1 MTCEMENLTK
11 RVDSYYKSYGNPP
24 QKEITD
30 NKVLDKEDD
39 DYFFINKVE
48 ERNGNPFNSKQLEA
62 IRYDMKENLRI
73 IAGAGSG
80 KTETI
85 TTKAAYLNRVE
96 GIPEDKICML
106 TFTRKAAH
114 EMQERVSTNLG
125 KKHEMMIGTFHSV
138 FIKLV
143 SELTDRFYFE
153 DVSLNFKSQVDEN
166 KYIRKIE
173 QLIDKYNLK
182 ELNTHEGKSLK
193 ERLSCWINAGYDN
206 SEICENVRKYLDKEL
221 SKEGISEKVSDQLH
235 NLIEELKI
243 IKEEEN
249 ILIFDDYLTKIPEL
263 ISKNKEAQE
272 YLRDKFSY
280 IFIDEFQDTNQ
291 LQINVIQLIAPPKD
305 NKSAKL
311 IIVGDDDQAIYLFRG
326 SETKFIKDFDNDYS
340 TVTID
345 LMTNYRSKAKEVV
358 RMANSLIINN
368 RHDRLEKPPM
378 ECAPFSVAEKY
389 EVQKVLCHDDILEAK
404 FVVDKIKEYASKSWY
419 EGVHTKDQKEVRINK
434 EDKVPDYAKNVVLY
448 RMRNQAESLITKL
461 EITLYIYIE
470 YTYLK

>member
-1 MTCEMENLTK
+1 MQKYDQLEKNYNKLYLENEKLRGSYTELLDEQELLKEDINTHKSGIDKLNIDLKNKNDENAKMTCEMENLTK

-206 SEICENVRKYLDKEL
+206 SEICENVRKYLD
-221 SKEGISEKVSDQLH
+221 
-235 NLIEELKI
+235 
-243 IKEEEN
+243 
-249 ILIFDDYLTKIPEL
+249 
-263 ISKNKEAQE
+263 
-272 YLRDKFSY
+272 
-280 IFIDEFQDTNQ
+280 
-291 LQINVIQLIAPPKD
+291 
-305 NKSAKL
+305 
-311 IIVGDDDQAIYLFRG
+311 
-326 SETKFIKDFDNDYS
+326 
-340 TVTID
+340 
-345 LMTNYRSKAKEVV
+345 
-358 RMANSLIINN
+358 
-368 RHDRLEKPPM
+368 
-378 ECAPFSVAEKY
+378 
-389 EVQKVLCHDDILEAK
+389 
-404 FVVDKIKEYASKSWY
+404 
-419 EGVHTKDQKEVRINK
+419 
-434 EDKVPDYAKNVVLY
+434 
-448 RMRNQAESLITKL
+448 
-461 EITLYIYIE
+461 
-470 YTYLK
+470 